1 MPRPLPPLTWIRA
14 FESAARH
21 LSFTA
26 AAAELGLTQSA
37 VSQHVRALERRLGAP
52 FFLRKPRGLAL
63 TDAGR
68 RLVPEVSAGLSKLA
82 DAVAIFESGVPDGLV
97 TVATSVSFAQWF
109 LAPGIARFLAG
120 NPGARVRI
128 VSTVWPDH
136 FAAST
141 ADIEIRFGSRDLVG
155 EGAEQLLPDR
165 LIVVASPDLFPASA
179 ECPLD
184 WASLRQYPLI
194 QAVGT
199 SDNWKSWAEHVSLD
213 EEPEAS
219 LLVDSHGL
227 AVDLARSGA
236 GVAVTSSLLA
246 MPCLAEG
253 TLRVA
258 HHASAPAE
266 DGYFLAANSQRKSD
280 VIDNFGRWL
289 KSEIRQATERFET
302 GPQRPGGGGR
312 AD

>member
-1 MPRPLPPLTWIRA
+1 MTRSLPPLTWIRA

-37 VSQHVRALERRLGAP
+37 VSQHVRALERRLGVP

-68 RLVPEVSAGLSKLA
+68 RLVPEVSAGLGKLT
-82 DAVAIFESGVPDGLV
+82 DAVAIFESGVPDGLL

-109 LAPGIARFLAG
+109 LAPGLGRFLAD
-120 NPGARVRI
+120 NPELRVRI
-128 VSTVWPDH
+128 VSTIWPDH
-136 FAAST
+136 FATST

-165 LIVVASPDLFPASA
+165 LIVVASPNLLPSLADR
-179 ECPLD
+179 PLD
-184 WASLRQYPLI
+184 WVSLRQYPLI

-199 SDNWKSWAEHVSLD
+199 SDDWKRWAEHVLLG
-213 EEPEAS
+213 EEPEPS
-219 LLVDSHGL
+219 LFVDSHGL
-227 AVDLARSGA
+227 AVDIARSGA
-236 GVAVTSSLLA
+236 GVALTSSLLA
-246 MPCLAEG
+246 MPCLAEE
-253 TLRVA
+253 TLKVA
-258 HHASAPAE
+258 HQASAPAE
-266 DGYFLAANSQRKSD
+266 DGYFLA
-280 VIDNFGRWL
+280 IDPDGNNDAVDSFVRWL
-289 KSEIRQATERFET
+289 KSEIRQVTERFET
-302 GPQRPGGGGR
+302 GPQKPGGLGR